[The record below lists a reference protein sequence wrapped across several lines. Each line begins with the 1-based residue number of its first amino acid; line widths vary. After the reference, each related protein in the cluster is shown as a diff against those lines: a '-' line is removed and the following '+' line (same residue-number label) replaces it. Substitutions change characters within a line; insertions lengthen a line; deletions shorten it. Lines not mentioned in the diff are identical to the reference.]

1 MSEPA
6 NLMVTPSM
14 SVQEVMECIDR
25 NAKGI
30 ALVVDE
36 EFHLIGTITDGD
48 IRRSILSGMNLDLP
62 VQQVLDRRQ
71 SYATPFTAYVRTP
84 DSELPHLMTDLGLRQ
99 IHFMNE

>member
-1 MSEPA
+1 MSEPT
-6 NLMVTPSM
+6 NLLVTPSM

-71 SYATPFTAYVRTP
+71 RYPTPFPPTLARPTRNFF
-84 DSELPHLMTDLGLRQ
+84 T
-99 IHFMNE
+99 